1 VKMKKDSKIYVAG
14 HRGLVGSAVVR
25 KLESDGYF
33 NILKKTREE
42 LDLTD
47 QYKVRKFFNEEK
59 PKFVFLA
66 AAKVGG
72 IGANSR
78 FQADFLRENI
88 LIQTNII
95 DSAYRN
101 NCNKLLF
108 LGSSC
113 IYPKFSE
120 QPIKESSLMSG
131 LLEPTNSAYAIA
143 KIAGIEMCQKYNEQY
158 GFNAISLMPTNLYG
172 INDNFDIDSGH
183 VLPALISKFIF
194 AKKNN
199 LDSVKCW
206 GTGSPYREFLF
217 VDDLADAA
225 VWAMNNY
232 NDSAIL
238 NVGTGKDITIKELSE
253 TIKNLVGFDGSIIW
267 DSSQPDGT
275 PRKLLD
281 VSRINGFGWKYKT
294 ELIEGIKKTIEWYNK
309 YN

>member
-1 VKMKKDSKIYVAG
+1 
-14 HRGLVGSAVVR
+14 
-25 KLESDGYF
+25 
-33 NILKKTREE
+33 
-42 LDLTD
+42 
-47 QYKVRKFFNEEK
+47 
-59 PKFVFLA
+59 
-66 AAKVGG
+66 
-72 IGANSR
+72 
-78 FQADFLRENI
+78 
-88 LIQTNII
+88 
-95 DSAYRN
+95 
-101 NCNKLLF
+101 
-108 LGSSC
+108 
-113 IYPKFSE
+113 
-120 QPIKESSLMSG
+120 
-131 LLEPTNSAYAIA
+131 
-143 KIAGIEMCQKYNEQY
+143 
-158 GFNAISLMPTNLYG
+158 MPTNLYG

>member
-1 VKMKKDSKIYVAG
+1 
-14 HRGLVGSAVVR
+14 
-25 KLESDGYF
+25 
-33 NILKKTREE
+33 
-42 LDLTD
+42 
-47 QYKVRKFFNEEK
+47 
-59 PKFVFLA
+59 
-66 AAKVGG
+66 
-72 IGANSR
+72 
-78 FQADFLRENI
+78 
-88 LIQTNII
+88 
-95 DSAYRN
+95 
-101 NCNKLLF
+101 
-108 LGSSC
+108 
-113 IYPKFSE
+113 
-120 QPIKESSLMSG
+120 MSG

>member
-1 VKMKKDSKIYVAG
+1 MKMKKDSKIYVAG